1 MIPSDDARLVEACLK
16 SDPAAF
22 EAILDLYKGPVYGL
36 LLRLVRGAEDAE
48 DLAQET
54 FLKALRN
61 LSSYDPSRPLLTWL
75 FRIAHNAAVDFLRA
89 KKPESLSLED
99 EESPLQISDTRLS
112 LDKAA
117 ESRFRAEFLER
128 RLSEL
133 PPLYRE
139 VLLMRHQEDM
149 DYRQIG
155 EVLGLAEGTVKIRL
169 FRAREKLK
177 EALLAR
183 VPEEDL

>member
-1 MIPSDDARLVEACLK
+1 MIPSDHTRLVEACLK
-16 SDPAAF
+16 NDPAAF
-22 EAILDLYKGPVYGL
+22 ETILDLYKGPVYGL
-36 LLRLVRGAEDAE
+36 LLRLVRGASDAE
-48 DLAQET
+48 DLTQET
-54 FLKALRN
+54 FLKAFRN
-61 LSSYDPSRPLLTWL
+61 LSSYNPSRPLLTWL
-75 FRIAHNAAVDFLRA
+75 FRIAHNTAVDFLRA
-89 KKPESLSLED
+89 KKPEALSLED
-99 EESPLQISDTRLS
+99 AENPLEIEDSSLS

-117 ESRFRAEFLER
+117 ESRFRTEFLEK

-133 PPLYRE
+133 QPLYRE
-139 VLLMRHQEDM
+139 VLLLRHQEDL

-183 VPEEDL
+183 VPEQDL